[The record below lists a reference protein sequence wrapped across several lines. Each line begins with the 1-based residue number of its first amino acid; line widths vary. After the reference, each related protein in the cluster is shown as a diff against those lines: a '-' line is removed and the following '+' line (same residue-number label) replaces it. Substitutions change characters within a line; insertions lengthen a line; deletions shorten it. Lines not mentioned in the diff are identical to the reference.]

1 MLRLLIKNKYEDV
14 IFQYSKTGVTRTEL
28 CIVTPIFEG
37 EKTKVWYDACTGK
50 QVRYGVA
57 IARRLRLLGHEVM
70 LTTRKHPDTV
80 ALANLLGESFVIV
93 GKYDPTSLLS
103 RLKESTKRQLL
114 FCNMFEEGVP
124 DLAISHHPIEI
135 CRVAFGLGIPH
146 IVTHDTP
153 HAEAANRLTLPLV
166 DFLVVSKALPK
177 HAVEGFGIKKI
188 FRFDGVDEVA
198 WIKGFKPGVK
208 HDYGR
213 PLIMIREIE
222 TKAAYAQGRE
232 NLTRTL
238 AKKLASMGN
247 VLFLPRYGKPPEKG
261 LTVPKEFVDSASL
274 VSQADLV
281 ISAGGTLA
289 RESCLQGIPTIVVPS
304 FERIHVNDYLF
315 KKGFP
320 IFTITSDKILDYA
333 KRLLGKK
340 RDVGNLLDS
349 LENPLDTMERVI
361 REEICL

>member
-1 MLRLLIKNKYEDV
+1 
-14 IFQYSKTGVTRTEL
+14 
-28 CIVTPIFEG
+28 VTPIFEG
-37 EKTKVWYDACTGK
+37 GKTKVWYDACTGK

-57 IARRLRLLGHEVM
+57 IARRLRALGHEVL
-70 LTTRKHPDTV
+70 LTTRKHPDTL
-80 ALANLLGESFVIV
+80 ALANLLADPFVTV
-93 GKYDPTSLLS
+93 GRYDPTSLLS
-103 RLKESTKRQLL
+103 RLRESTKRQLL
-114 FCNMFEEGVP
+114 FCNMLEEDVP

-177 HAVEGFGIKKI
+177 YAVEGYGIKKI
-188 FRFDGVDEVA
+188 FWFDGVDEVA
-198 WIKGFKPGVK
+198 WIKDFKPTVK
-208 HDYGR
+208 HDYEK
-213 PLIMIREIE
+213 PLIIIRELE

-232 NLTRTL
+232 DLTRTL
-238 AKKLASMGN
+238 ARKLASMGN
-247 VLFLPRYGKPPEKG
+247 VLFLPRYGKPPKKG
-261 LTVPKEFVDSASL
+261 LTIQREFVDSASL

-304 FERIHVNDYLF
+304 FEKIHVNDYLF
-315 KKGFP
+315 NKGFP
-320 IFTITSDKILDYA
+320 IFTIASDKILDYA

-340 RDVGNLLDS
+340 RDVKNLLNN
-349 LENPLDTMERVI
+349 LENPLDTIERVI
-361 REEICL
+361 REEIC

>member
-1 MLRLLIKNKYEDV
+1 MPRLLTKNKYEDV
-14 IFQYSKTGVTRTEL
+14 IFQYSKTGVTRTKL
-28 CIVTPIFEG
+28 CIVTLIFEG

-57 IARRLRLLGHEVM
+57 IARRLRPLGHEVM

-80 ALANLLGESFVIV
+80 ALASLLGESFVIV

-103 RLKESTKRQLL
+103 RLKESTERQLL
-114 FCNMFEEGVP
+114 FCNMFAKGIP
-124 DLAISHHPIEI
+124 DVAVSHHPIEI
-135 CRVAFGLGIPH
+135 CRVAFGLGIPN
-146 IVTHDTP
+146 IATHDTP
-153 HAEAANRLTLPLV
+153 HADAANRLTLPLI
-166 DFLVVSKALPK
+166 DFLVVSRALPK
-177 HAVEGFGIKKI
+177 YSVEGYGIRKI
-188 FRFDGVDEVA
+188 FWFDGIDEVA
-198 WIKGFKPGVK
+198 WIRDFKPVVK
-208 HDYGR
+208 YDYR
-213 PLIMIREIE
+213 KPLIVIRELE

-232 NLTRTL
+232 DLTRTL
-238 AKKLASMGN
+238 ARKLASMGN
-247 VLFLPRYGKPPEKG
+247 VLFLPRYRKPPEKG
-261 LTVPKEFVDSASL
+261 LIVPKEFVESASL

-289 RESCLQGIPTIVVPS
+289 RESCLQGIPTIVIPS

-340 RDVGNLLDS
+340 RDVENLLDN
-349 LENPLDTMERVI
+349 LENPLDTIERVI
-361 REEICL
+361 REEICW